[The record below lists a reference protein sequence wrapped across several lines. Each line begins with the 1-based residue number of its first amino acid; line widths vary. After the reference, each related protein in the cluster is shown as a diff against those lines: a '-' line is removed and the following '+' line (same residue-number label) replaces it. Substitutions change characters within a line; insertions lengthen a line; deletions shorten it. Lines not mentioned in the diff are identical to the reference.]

1 MGLKD
6 FERQKIRC
14 DQNLGVSTRTWRF
27 NWLYPRAIKHC
38 WKIPNVS
45 PQDIPEG
52 KYIFTFYARIL
63 DKKTSTCL
71 KPASRIS
78 GHGSGQSP
86 PQKKGST
93 SNLAR
98 SDSRKLLAAARSHA
112 GARRHYRGPG
122 RWGLMG
128 SKSLDE
134 WRESTDHHGYYP
146 MVI

>member
-86 PQKKGST
+86 PKKREAPRT
-93 SNLAR
+93 WPVPI
-98 SDSRKLLAAARSHA
+98 AASCLPRPEAML
-112 GARRHYRGPG
+112 ARRHYRGPG